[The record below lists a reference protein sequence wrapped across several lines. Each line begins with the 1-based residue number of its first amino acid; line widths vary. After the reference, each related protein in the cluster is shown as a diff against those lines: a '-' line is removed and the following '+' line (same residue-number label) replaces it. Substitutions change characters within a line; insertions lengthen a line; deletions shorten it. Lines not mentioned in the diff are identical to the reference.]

1 MPFNVFNMSEA
12 AANPFNFCVDVRIG
26 VQRAHSQ
33 EGQASS
39 VQIAPSSFC
48 QCQCYNSNILVNSKT
63 SRPPPIRSIPTLLA
77 NNQTT
82 LIHYP
87 HKTRNSHHNAEPSLL
102 SPAFSFLSM
111 IAFSSSIVS
120 LRNFYR
126 TVMCLQLNHN
136 NRLRRCRQNRM
147 SLCACFT
154 HFVIVSILVVLNS
167 LYIYWQSF

>member
-1 MPFNVFNMSEA
+1 MSEA

-26 VQRAHSQ
+26 VQRVPSQ
-33 EGQASS
+33 EGHASPTL
-39 VQIAPSSFC
+39 IAHSSFC
-48 QCQCYNSNILVNSKT
+48 QCKCYNSNILVNSMN
-63 SRPPPIRSIPTLLA
+63 SHPPHIRSIPILMA
-77 NNQTT
+77 NNHTT
-82 LIHYP
+82 LMHYP
-87 HKTRNSHHNAEPSLL
+87 HKTRNSHHNAKPAFWY

-136 NRLRRCRQNRM
+136 NRLRLCRQNRM

-154 HFVIVSILVVLNS
+154 YFVIVSILVVLNS